1 MTKKFWKDWQ
11 NRIGE
16 TKWILGF
23 LPWGETGGS
32 LIGYLPFK
40 IISAKFN
47 DDTVELVLEIE
58 FDVVDKNGWH
68 TRFEKKNFTFNRTEI
83 ATVEFIK
90 Y

>member
-23 LPWGETGGS
+23 LPCGETGGS

-68 TRFEKKNFTFNRTEI
+68 TRFEKKNFTFNHIEI